1 VPAHSLRLTAEQIA
15 SIAPRRLAGEST
27 LSIGAS
33 LGISQDQVRT
43 YLQRAGVTGR
53 RPDLAAAQ
61 PPQYVL
67 SPRRIGSKDPLP
79 AGHPDTWGVIVAGTS
94 LAGAE
99 YRA

>member
-27 LSIGAS
+27 LSIGVS

-53 RPDLAAAQ
+53 HPDLAAAQ
-61 PPQYVL
+61 PPQDV

-79 AGHPDTWGVIVAGTS
+79 AGHPDTWGLIVAGTS